1 MRQEMKLSKDIIGSK
16 EFYAKIIAI
25 TVPIIIQN
33 AVTHIVNLLDNVMVG
48 RIGTLEMSAVAIVN
62 QLLFVFSLCIF
73 GGMAG
78 IGIFATQYAGAKDND
93 GVRHCFRAK
102 IVLGAVLLVLAFTI
116 FLIFPKQLISIYLA
130 EGTSIEDVS
139 ATISFA
145 LTYLKIMLI
154 GLIPFTVS
162 QIYATTLRETGETR
176 MPMIASV
183 AAIVVNV
190 IFNYF
195 LIFGKFGFPR
205 LGVAGAAI
213 ATALSRFVETTILI
227 IAVRVKRE
235 KYPFMKGALKSLY
248 VPKQLTRGVIT
259 KGLPLLVNEALWS
272 IGMAML
278 LQSYSVR
285 GLQVVAAANIANTAN
300 TLFSVVY
307 LSMGS
312 AIAIVVGQNL
322 GANEIKEAS
331 RNAWR
336 LIILSSLTCLVM
348 GSLLALLAPY
358 IPQMYNT
365 EQEVRG
371 FATSFLYVV
380 ASIMPIEAF
389 AHACYFTIRSGGRTG
404 ITFAFDSLFT
414 WGVSV
419 PAAIILANFTNVP
432 IVLLFFIVKFLDA
445 IKCVVGAILVKK
457 GIWIKNIIK

>member
-1 MRQEMKLSKDIIGSK
+1 MKLSKDIIGSK

-62 QLLFVFSLCIF
+62 QLLFDFSLCIF

-130 EGTSIEDVS
+130 EGTLPADVS